1 MTTLTSD
8 GFLAVA
14 DALGVQT
21 FPPVLALRPSHRD
34 YDRLDAARADT
45 VAELLD
51 RGVLDRSGDVL
62 DDELTSAL
70 CTLAR
75 PDRALIM
82 RIRRD
87 GKLIRVCLARR
98 GLDHAV
104 TVRTDDELEV
114 RTVWGDEDPV
124 ALAAPLL
131 GPLGRCPPAD
141 IAALRAPTAD
151 LRQRFDDAGSDYAAV
166 AYSLGMT
173 EAAAITLGMA
183 LRQCHSVAELVC
195 YSYRDGRAVRSAA
208 TAAVY
213 DTADG
218 RIVGGGSVAADGQ
231 AWTTFAPGS
240 DRRLAHVI
248 AAQIESLPEGRWMP

>member
-21 FPPVLALRPSHRD
+21 FPTVLALHPSHRD
-34 YDRLDAARADT
+34 HDRLDAARAGT

-51 RGVLDRSGDVL
+51 RGVLDAGGDVL
-62 DDELTSAL
+62 DDELTAAL
-70 CTLAR
+70 RTLAR

-87 GKLIRVCLARR
+87 GKLIRLCLARR

-104 TVRTDDELEV
+104 AVRTGDELEV

-131 GPLGRCPPAD
+131 ATLGRCQPAD
-141 IAALRAPTAD
+141 IATLSAPTAE

-166 AYSLGMT
+166 AYGLGMP
-173 EAAAITLGMA
+173 EAAAITLGMV
-183 LRQCHSVAELVC
+183 LRHCHSVAELVC
-195 YSYRDGRAVRSAA
+195 YSYRDGSAVRSAA

-218 RIVGGGSVAADGQ
+218 RVIGGGSVAADGQ